1 MEKEKKLYIL
11 ALFMVVGFFTAI
23 LFCYYEG
30 IYQGQPYPYNTF
42 LFKPADRYMDFYN
55 ILSAIANLNPYFG
68 VHFIFTYYPFLG
80 MICWFFSL
88 IPRPYTYFLYLF
100 IVISLSIYF
109 IYQLLWQM
117 PWHKK
122 TLFIFILFFLSYP
135 VLFSIDRGNFEF
147 LLFVALL
154 ASLYFYIKQ
163 DYLISAIC
171 LALAI
176 AMKIYPALFLLIFIA
191 DKKYREAILAIVIAV
206 LLTLVSLLFFQG
218 GLVANFLNLLNM
230 TNINNNM
237 VIADLINITSR
248 SSKVVQRSVSLL
260 TLVKISIIE
269 LQLNPSPFVV
279 ENFSKIYSVFTAIIA
294 IPLTIYTIFFEKEM
308 WKKVA
313 LIIFAMLLLP
323 SVSADYK
330 LLLVYLP
337 LVLFLNA
344 EGEGRLD
351 PVYTILFAL
360 LLIPITYYF
369 LPTVVSENRIHEI
382 SIGVV
387 VRIVDMLVFCLV
399 IIYSRIWKQRRPVK
413 KELAQ

>member
-11 ALFMVVGFFTAI
+11 ALLVMVGFFLAI

-42 LFKPADRYMDFYN
+42 LFKPADRYMDFYTN
-55 ILSAIANLNPYFG
+55 LAANAKLNPYFG
-68 VHFIFTYYPFLG
+68 ENFLQYPFLG
-80 MICWFFSL
+80 IICWVFSL

-117 PWHKK
+117 PWYKK

-147 LLFVALL
+147 LLFAALM
-154 ASLYFYIKQ
+154 ASLYFYVRKN
-163 DYLISAIC
+163 YLISAIC

-176 AMKIYPALFLLIFIA
+176 AMKIYPALFLLLFIA
-191 DKKYREAILAIVIAV
+191 DKKYREAIISVVIAV

-218 GLVANFLNLLNM
+218 GLIANFLYLFSM
-230 TNINNNM
+230 SNINTNKYIVNY
-237 VIADLINITSR
+237 INLTAKNS
-248 SSKVVQRSVSLL
+248 VQRGVTLL
-260 TLVKISIIE
+260 TLIKISIIE
-269 LQLNPSPFVV
+269 LRLNPSPFVV
-279 ENFSKIYSVFTAIIA
+279 ENFSTIYSVLSAIIA
-294 IPLTIYTIFFEKEM
+294 IPLAIYTIFFEKEM

-323 SVSADYK
+323 SVSADYR

-337 LVLFLNA
+337 VVLFLNA
-344 EGEGRLD
+344 EGEGKLD
-351 PVYTILFAL
+351 PIYTILFAL

-369 LPTVVSENRIHEI
+369 LPTVVSENKIHEI

-387 VRIVDMLVFCLV
+387 ARIVDLLVFCLV
-399 IIYSRIWKQRRPVK
+399 IIGSGIWKRRHPVK
-413 KELAQ
+413 KELD

>member
-11 ALFMVVGFFTAI
+11 ALLVMVGFFFAI

-42 LFKPADRYMDFYN
+42 LFKPADRYMDFYTN
-55 ILSAIANLNPYFG
+55 LAANSKLNPYFG
-68 VHFIFTYYPFLG
+68 ENFLQYPFLG
-80 MICWFFSL
+80 MICWVFSL
-88 IPRPYTYFLYLF
+88 IPRPYTYFLYLL

-117 PWHKK
+117 PWYKK

-176 AMKIYPALFLLIFIA
+176 AMKIYPALFLLLFIA
-191 DKKYREAILAIVIAV
+191 DKKYREAILAIGIAV

-218 GLVANFLNLLNM
+218 GLIANFLYLLSM
-230 TNINNNM
+230 SNINTNKYIVNY
-237 VIADLINITSR
+237 INLTAKNS
-248 SSKVVQRSVSLL
+248 VQRGVTLL
-260 TLVKISIIE
+260 TLIKIIIIE
-269 LQLNPSPFVV
+269 LRLNPSPFMV
-279 ENFSKIYSVFTAIIA
+279 ENFSTIYSVLSAIIA
-294 IPLTIYTIFFEKEM
+294 IPLAIYTIFFEKEM

-344 EGEGRLD
+344 EGEGKLD

-369 LPTVVSENRIHEI
+369 LPTVVSENKIHEI

-387 VRIVDMLVFCLV
+387 IRIVGMLVFCLV
-399 IIYSRIWKQRRPVK
+399 IIGSGIWKRKHLVK
-413 KELAQ
+413 KTLAQ